1 MATTLKDR
9 IQTDLTE
16 AIRGKDTTTVSTLR
30 LVLTAITKAETAGD
44 AHVELDDDQ
53 VIGVIG
59 TEVKRRVEA
68 ATTYA
73 DAGRVDRADAERAEQ
88 AVLERY
94 LPAALSDD
102 ELAAVV
108 TEEDGAAR
116 AAGQVGKAATGVVI
130 KAVRA
135 RAGAGTD
142 GRRIAE
148 AVNAALAA
156 G

>member
-1 MATTLKDR
+1 MAGTLKDR

-16 AIRGKDTTTVSTLR
+16 AMRAKDTTTVATLR
-30 LVLTAITKAETAGD
+30 LVLTAITKQETAGD
-44 AHVELDDDQ
+44 AHVELDDDGIVA
-53 VIGVIG
+53 VIGG
-59 TEVKRRVEA
+59 EVKRRVEA
-68 ATTYA
+68 AATYEQ
-73 DAGRVDRADAERAEQ
+73 AGRTDRAEAERAEQ

-94 LPAALSDD
+94 LPAALTDD
-102 ELAAVV
+102 ELAGVV
-108 TEEDGAAR
+108 AEEVAAAT
-116 AAGQVGKAATGVVI
+116 AAGHTGKAATGVVI

-148 AVNAALAA
+148 AVQAALA